1 MQDTGNPW
9 DDRLSRFPD
18 MGRRIIRVMERMGTL
33 EKVSID
39 VGHRDREE
47 VLSLVYLICDPK
59 HLLTSN

>member
-39 VGHRDREE
+39 VGDMDREE
-47 VLSLVYLICDPK
+47 VLTLVYI
-59 HLLTSN
+59 